1 MIYSYGDSFTV
12 GLGTDRV
19 YEDSLLINNPDW
31 NTMSENEKNKNRKLV
46 HKFRNNNC
54 YTKFFADKLKQKS
67 TNKGYIGCNS
77 NYIVD
82 LICNDIVGGEVTDK
96 DIVLVGFTSSLRN
109 YPSFLPHFFTS
120 RPEAGV
126 EGLTFG
132 QSEYDSGVDLEDIG
146 GHMKNTVINKHNG
159 RGAPFWKFLTQY
171 KKTYIKQSF
180 SFSYIDYYNQNLI
193 IFLQA
198 LFSHYGI
205 KYIMFDAFDSMV
217 NTSSVDYT
225 KYIKTNTY
233 WGFKKQTIWNFLK
246 EIDEETL
253 LEKRKDDEREIS
265 KKHPSKKGHEL
276 FAEEL
281 YKFYKNR
288 YGKLLI

>member
-19 YEDSLLINNPDW
+19 YEDSLLVNNPDW
-31 NTMSENEKNKNRKLV
+31 DTMSENEKNTNRKLIY
-46 HKFRNNNC
+46 KFRTDNC
-54 YTKFFADKLKQKS
+54 YTKFSADKLKQKCN
-67 TNKGYIGCNS
+67 NKGYIGCNNS
-77 NYIVD
+77 YLVD
-82 LICNDIVGGEVTDK
+82 LICNDIVGGEITDK
-96 DIVLVGFTSSLRN
+96 DTVLVSFTSSLRN

-120 RPEAGV
+120 RPEVGV